1 MTIENNIEIDFGR
14 NHDILQKMNV
24 HVLLYMLLPLFAKL

>member
-14 NHDILQKMNV
+14 NHNILQKNV
-24 HVLLYMLLPLFAKL
+24 DETLNSMIYYKK